1 MLEVLVPVGIALS
14 TGFSILIKNLHSNI
28 AEQDARLDAVEL
40 RIATD
45 YLSKSEFA
53 TALERVEMH
62 MVRIENKLD
71 KLTSLSLIH
80 ISEPTRPY

>member
-71 KLTSLSLIH
+71 KLTSWLHLLNLFLL
-80 ISEPTRPY
+80 PF

>member
-1 MLEVLVPVGIALS
+1 MLEVLIPVGIALS
-14 TGFSILIKNLHSNI
+14 TGFSILIKTLHSNI
-28 AEQDARLDAVEL
+28 GELDARLDRVEL
-40 RIATD
+40 RIATE

-71 KLTSLSLIH
+71 KLSS
-80 ISEPTRPY
+80 

>member
-1 MLEVLVPVGIALS
+1 MFEVLVPIGIALS

-53 TALERVEMH
+53 SALERVEAH

-71 KLTSLSLIH
+71 KLTS
-80 ISEPTRPY
+80 